1 MFSLRVW
8 ARVEETTDLVWV
20 FEQWPAYPDFPYE
33 CTIRVADGGNME
45 GLTRAML
52 AWRIGVAFYGFVQV
66 RVRYA
71 AIRSV

>member
-1 MFSLRVW
+1 
-8 ARVEETTDLVWV
+8 
-20 FEQWPAYPDFPYE
+20 
-33 CTIRVADGGNME
+33 ME